1 MLIHCK
7 KHPGDHWSCQLIIYS
22 GTQLELSGWASWP
35 CSNSH
40 LLATMFFLSVCSD
53 ANTNVDKQVCTC
65 IHERVGISFMI
76 SLFFGVVCV
85 CAFMAVFPAG
95 WAQTHRSK
103 LMWLLF
109 RLTYLRAHA
118 HIHTH
123 GACFTDT
130 SSCVKCSLIVWR
142 AEWGCPQA
150 QGWDPKCSP
159 SDGPALCSASFSI
172 LIALFPERDLVYLL
186 GFFLFFCW
194 CAISMSKQ
202 WHD

>member
-7 KHPGDHWSCQLIIYS
+7 KHPGDHWSCQLVIYS

-40 LLATMFFLSVCSD
+40 LLATMFFCLCAVMQIQMWISRFAHAS
-53 ANTNVDKQVCTC
+53 TNELVFLLWFPY
-65 IHERVGISFMI
+65 S
-76 SLFFGVVCV
+76 SVVCV

-109 RLTYLRAHA
+109 RLTYLRTHA

-186 GFFLFFCW
+186 VFFLVFCW